1 MSYQSTAEGSQPN
14 NQTSDLL
21 SESFTHSTILQNE
34 LDVIL
39 EEYKSIRDEIIS
51 LQEFT
56 RQNITTTYAGLGVLG
71 AISPFVVKNNLQFI
85 FLIFPIFFLSI
96 ALTSTKYALAGLTM
110 GSYLKET
117 LIPHTRE
124 VLSKINNEK
133 NYSHIF
139 SWEEGSGVVKKYGWF
154 YLPANSAHYWIVLF
168 AALIS
173 LFAYFGFPPD
183 PQPPIQYVVFVIIVD
198 AILFIYTI
206 IVGLVAGLSR

>member
-1 MSYQSTAEGSQPN
+1 MSNHQIAESSHQK
-14 NQTSDLL
+14 NQAAELL
-21 SESFTHSTILQNE
+21 DESNSYKIILRNE
-34 LDVIL
+34 LDVLL

-71 AISPFVVKNNLQFI
+71 AISPFVVNNNLQFI

-124 VLSKINNEK
+124 ILSKMDNDK

-139 SWEEGSGVVKKYGWF
+139 SWEEGSGVVRKYGWF

-173 LFAYFGFPPD
+173 MAAYFGFPPN
-183 PQPPIQYVVFVIIVD
+183 PKPPVFYVGLAIIVD
-198 AILFIYTI
+198 SLLFIYTV

>member
-1 MSYQSTAEGSQPN
+1 MSNHEIA
-14 NQTSDLL
+14 
-21 SESFTHSTILQNE
+21 ESFHQKNQAAELLDESYSYKTILRNE
-34 LDVIL
+34 LDVLL

-71 AISPFVVKNNLQFI
+71 AISPFVVNNNLQFI

-117 LIPHTRE
+117 LIPHTRGI
-124 VLSKINNEK
+124 LSKMDNDK

-139 SWEEGSGVVKKYGWF
+139 SWEEGSGVVRKYGWF

-173 LFAYFGFPPD
+173 MVAYFGFPPD
-183 PQPPIQYVVFVIIVD
+183 PKPPVFYVVFAIIVD
-198 AILFIYTI
+198 TFLFLYTV

>member
-1 MSYQSTAEGSQPN
+1 MSNQETDQSSHQN
-14 NQTSDLL
+14 NQTVDLIN
-21 SESFTHSTILQNE
+21 ESFTNETFLRNE

-39 EEYKSIRDEIIS
+39 EEYKSVREEIIS

-71 AISPFVVKNNLQFI
+71 AITPFVVLNNLQFV

-124 VLSKINNEK
+124 ILSKMNDDR

-154 YLPANSAHYWIVLF
+154 FLPANSAHYWIVLF

-173 LFAYFGFPPD
+173 MAAYFGFPPD
-183 PQPPIQYVVFVIIVD
+183 PAPPVFYVGLAIIVD
-198 AILFIYTI
+198 AFLFIYTV